1 MIGKLRGFSN
11 SKLAGVLVGIIIIP
25 FVFWGM
31 GSVFSGGNTNN
42 VAKINNEII
51 SSKDFINFVNDS
63 RLTNEI
69 IKANLDKNIIEN
81 ILSELISEK
90 LIEMEIKEL
99 NVKVSEEAL
108 ANKIRSNAI
117 LLDENNKFSRV
128 KYEKFLLE
136 NNLTASSFENS
147 LRKQELKKNLFNYI
161 SGGII
166 SPHFLKNKIYISENK
181 KIELEF
187 LDLDLVHDKTA
198 TDIEVEEF
206 IKNNQDLLKIDFID
220 AAYTKITPQ
229 NLVEIDEF
237 NDEFFKK
244 IDEIENNILNGSN
257 LNEISKI
264 YNLKL
269 DKISNFVLNDN
280 SDEILEEIYSKRN
293 QDKLQLIDKNDYY
306 LIFEISNI
314 NKKIPNR
321 SNKDF
326 IKSVKKNVILKK
338 KFEFNKELYE
348 KIDDKLFNDDEFI
361 KISKD
366 KNNIKAITLKNLN
379 DINFFDSESVEL
391 IYTLPN
397 KSFTL
402 VTGETNKVYLTKI
415 KDIYYSNIDKNNN
428 NISEYSTKSNNDI
441 INNIYTSYD
450 LSLNTKYN
458 VKIFNQTIERVK
470 NYFR

>member
-166 SPHFLKNKIYISENK
+166 SPYFLKNKLYISENK

-257 LNEISKI
+257 LNEICKI

-348 KIDDKLFNDDEFI
+348 KIDEKLFNDDEFI

-366 KNNIKAITLKNLN
+366 KNNIKAITLNDLN

-415 KDIYYSNIDKNNN
+415 KDIYYSNIDKNDS

>member
-166 SPHFLKNKIYISENK
+166 SPYFLKNKIYISENK

-348 KIDDKLFNDDEFI
+348 KIDEKLFNDDEFI

-415 KDIYYSNIDKNNN
+415 KDIYYSNIDKDDN

>member
-11 SKLAGVLVGIIIIP
+11 SKLAGVIVGIIIIP

-69 IKANLDKNIIEN
+69 IKANMDKNIIEN

-90 LIEMEIKEL
+90 LIDMEIKEL

-161 SGGII
+161 SGGVI
-166 SPHFLKNKIYISENK
+166 SPYFLKNKIYISENK

-348 KIDDKLFNDDEFI
+348 KIDEKLFNDDEFI

-366 KNNIKAITLKNLN
+366 KNNIKAITLNNLN

-415 KDIYYSNIDKNNN
+415 KDIYYSNIDKNDN

>member
-166 SPHFLKNKIYISENK
+166 SPYFLKNKIYISENK

-314 NKKIPNR
+314 NKKIPNQ

-338 KFEFNKELYE
+338 KIEFNKELYE
-348 KIDDKLFNDDEFI
+348 KIDEKLFNDDEFI

-415 KDIYYSNIDKNNN
+415 KDIYYSNIDKNDN

>member
-166 SPHFLKNKIYISENK
+166 SPYFLKNKLYISENK

-187 LDLDLVHDKTA
+187 LDLDLVHDKTV

-348 KIDDKLFNDDEFI
+348 KIDEKLFNDDEFI

-366 KNNIKAITLKNLN
+366 KNNIKAITLNDLN

-415 KDIYYSNIDKNNN
+415 KDIYYSNIDKDDN

>member
-31 GSVFSGGNTNN
+31 GSVFSGGNANN

-99 NVKVSEEAL
+99 NVRVSEEAL

-166 SPHFLKNKIYISENK
+166 SPYFLKNKLYISENK

-366 KNNIKAITLKNLN
+366 KNNIKAITLNDLN

-415 KDIYYSNIDKNNN
+415 KDIYYSNIDKNDN

>member
-166 SPHFLKNKIYISENK
+166 SPYFLKNKIYISENK
-181 KIELEF
+181 KIELKF

-415 KDIYYSNIDKNNN
+415 KDIYYSNIDKNDN

>member
-166 SPHFLKNKIYISENK
+166 SPYFLKNKIYISENK

-415 KDIYYSNIDKNNN
+415 KDIYYSKIDKNDN
-428 NISEYSTKSNNDI
+428 NISEYSSKSNNDI

>member
-415 KDIYYSNIDKNNN
+415 KEIHYSNIDKNDN

>member
-166 SPHFLKNKIYISENK
+166 SPYFLKNKIYISENK

-379 DINFFDSESVEL
+379 DINFFDPESLEL

-415 KDIYYSNIDKNNN
+415 KDIYYSKIDKNDN
-428 NISEYSTKSNNDI
+428 NISEYSSKSNNDI

>member
-166 SPHFLKNKIYISENK
+166 SPYFLKNKLYISENK

-348 KIDDKLFNDDEFI
+348 KIDEKLFNDDEFI

-366 KNNIKAITLKNLN
+366 KNNIKAITLNDLN

-415 KDIYYSNIDKNNN
+415 KDIYYSNIDKNDN

>member
-31 GSVFSGGNTNN
+31 GSVFSGGNANN

-166 SPHFLKNKIYISENK
+166 SPYFLKNKIYISENK

-244 IDEIENNILNGSN
+244 IDEIDNNILNGSN

-348 KIDDKLFNDDEFI
+348 KIDEKLFNDDEFL

-366 KNNIKAITLKNLN
+366 KNNIKAITLNSLN
-379 DINFFDSESVEL
+379 DINFFDPESVEL

-415 KDIYYSNIDKNNN
+415 KDIYYSNIDKNDN

>member
-166 SPHFLKNKIYISENK
+166 SPYFLKNKLYISENK

-314 NKKIPNR
+314 NKKIPNQ

-348 KIDDKLFNDDEFI
+348 KIDEKLFNDDEFI

-366 KNNIKAITLKNLN
+366 KNNIKAITLNDLN

-415 KDIYYSNIDKNNN
+415 KDIYYSNIDKNDN

>member
-90 LIEMEIKEL
+90 LIEMEIKEM

-415 KDIYYSNIDKNNN
+415 KDIYYSKIDKNDN

>member
-166 SPHFLKNKIYISENK
+166 SPYFLKNKIYISENK
-181 KIELEF
+181 KIELKF

-314 NKKIPNR
+314 NKKIPNQ

-348 KIDDKLFNDDEFI
+348 KIDEKLFNDDEFI

-366 KNNIKAITLKNLN
+366 KNNIKAITLNDLN

-415 KDIYYSNIDKNNN
+415 KDIYYSNIDKNDN

>member
-166 SPHFLKNKIYISENK
+166 SPYFLKNKLYISENK

-348 KIDDKLFNDDEFI
+348 KIDEKLFNDDEFI

-415 KDIYYSNIDKNNN
+415 KDIYYSKIDKNDN